1 MTRRGRGPSRA
12 SAGRIGAVDESVTTL
27 TIERIAAG
35 GDGVG
40 RVNGM
45 ACFVPRTA
53 AGDVVQIAYRT
64 HARHARGRLL
74 QILAPS
80 GDRVSAVCRHY
91 DADRCGGCQL
101 QHLNA
106 AAQAEARL
114 GIVQDALLRIGK
126 RSVGRPTLHVGA
138 AWAYRGRLMLTLRA
152 RGGSWIGGLHP
163 HDDATR
169 VFALEECPVAHPLLL
184 HAWHAIR
191 ALARGLPRAPE
202 LRLALRLAGASD
214 SRVAIVVAGGAV
226 WSEARDWAAQLM
238 RADRDI
244 DAVWWRRADGKR
256 EALTL
261 STDTAI
267 LEPFDADAPSSLV
280 GVTNNVMAVGV
291 GGVDDFAPSMHEAL
305 TFAQVNQEVAHA
317 LHAFVL
323 AQVRSF
329 HPRRVIDAYAG
340 VGQLTEALALE
351 EVVAIESDPTA
362 TARAA
367 LRSAHRSNVRIVTG
381 GVESVLAS
389 VLPADVVVL
398 NPPRRGV
405 DVRVT
410 ALLNHA
416 ASDGMRSIVYV
427 SCDPATLARDLSR
440 LPAWRIARI
449 ECFDMFP
456 QTAHVETVC
465 VLTPGEL

>member
-1 MTRRGRGPSRA
+1 MTSRGRGPSRTRA
-12 SAGRIGAVDESVTTL
+12 AKIGAGDESVTTL

-64 HARHARGRLL
+64 HARHARGRVL

-80 GDRVSAVCRHY
+80 ADRVAAVCRHY
-91 DADRCGGCQL
+91 DTDRCGGCQL
-101 QHLNA
+101 QHLSA
-106 AAQAEARL
+106 SAQAEARL

-126 RSVGRPTLHVGA
+126 RPVERPALHAGA
-138 AWAYRGRLMLTLRA
+138 AWAYRGRLTLTLRA

-169 VFALEECPVAHPLLL
+169 VFALDECPVAHPLLL
-184 HAWHAIR
+184 RAWHAIR
-191 ALARGLPRAPE
+191 TLARGLPRAPE
-202 LRLALRLAGASD
+202 LRLALRLAGAFD
-214 SRVAIVVAGGAV
+214 SRVAVVVAGGAV
-226 WSEARDWAAQLM
+226 WSDARDWAAQLM
-238 RADRDI
+238 HADRDI
-244 DAVWWRRADGKR
+244 AAVWWQRADGKR

-261 STDTAI
+261 ATDATI
-267 LEPFDADAPSSLV
+267 LEPLDADAPLSLV
-280 GVTNNVMAVGV
+280 GATINQTA
-291 GGVDDFAPSMHEAL
+291 GGIGGIDDFAPSMHEAL

-317 LHAFVL
+317 LRAFVL

-340 VGQLTEALALE
+340 VAQLTEALALE
-351 EVVAIESDPTA
+351 EVVAIESDPAA

-367 LRSAHRSNVRIVTG
+367 LRVAHRPNVQIVTG
-381 GVESVLAS
+381 AVESLLAS
-389 VLPADVVVL
+389 ALPADVVAL

-405 DVRVT
+405 DARVT
-410 ALLNHA
+410 ALLNEA
-416 ASDGMRSIVYV
+416 AGDGMRGIVYV

>member
-1 MTRRGRGPSRA
+1 MRRRRGPSRA
-12 SAGRIGAVDESVTTL
+12 NAARIGGGDESATTL

-53 AGDVVQIAYRT
+53 PGDVVQIAYRT
-64 HARHARGRLL
+64 HARHARGRVL

-80 GDRVSAVCRHY
+80 ADRVTALCRHY

-101 QHLNA
+101 QHLSA
-106 AAQAEARL
+106 AAQTEARL

-126 RSVGRPTLHVGA
+126 RAVGRPALHVGA
-138 AWAYRGRLMLTLRA
+138 AWAYRGRLTLTLRA

-169 VFALEECPVAHPLLL
+169 VFALDECPVAHPLLL
-184 HAWHAIR
+184 RAWHAIR
-191 ALARGLPRAPE
+191 TVARGLPRAPE
-202 LRLALRLAGASD
+202 LRLALRLTGASD
-214 SRVAIVVAGGAV
+214 TRVAVVIAGGV
-226 WSEARDWAAQLM
+226 MWSEAREWAAQLM
-238 RADRDI
+238 RTDHEVE
-244 DAVWWRRADGKR
+244 AVWWQRADGRR
-256 EALTL
+256 EALTPA
-261 STDTAI
+261 TDTPMFE
-267 LEPFDADAPSSLV
+267 LRDADVPESPN
-280 GVTNNVMAVGV
+280 GVAISGSAGGV

-317 LHAFVL
+317 LRAFVL

-329 HPRRVIDAYAG
+329 QPRRVIDAYAG
-340 VGQLTEALALE
+340 AGELTEALALE
-351 EVVAIESDPTA
+351 EVVAIESDATA

-367 LRSAHRSNVRIVTG
+367 LRLAHRANVQIVTG
-381 GVESVLAS
+381 AVESVLAS
-389 VLPADVVVL
+389 ALPADVVVL

-405 DVRVT
+405 DTRVT

-416 ASDGMRSIVYV
+416 ATDGMRGIVYV
-427 SCDPATLARDLSR
+427 SCDPATLARDLAR
-440 LPAWRIARI
+440 LPTWRIARI

-465 VLTPGEL
+465 ILTPGEL

>member
-1 MTRRGRGPSRA
+1 MTRRRRGPSRA
-12 SAGRIGAVDESVTTL
+12 SAGRIGAGDESATTL

-53 AGDVVQIAYRT
+53 PGDVVQIAYRT
-64 HARHARGRLL
+64 HARHARGRVL

-80 GDRVSAVCRHY
+80 ADRVTAVCRHY

-106 AAQAEARL
+106 GAQTEARL

-126 RSVGRPTLHVGA
+126 RAVGRPALHVGA
-138 AWAYRGRLMLTLRA
+138 AWEYRGRLTLTLRA

-184 HAWHAIR
+184 RAWHAIR
-191 ALARGLPRAPE
+191 TLARGLPRAPE
-202 LRLALRLAGASD
+202 LRLALRLAGPSD
-214 SRVAIVVAGGAV
+214 GRVAVVVAGGAV

-238 RADRDI
+238 HADHDI
-244 DAVWWRRADGKR
+244 EAVWWQRADGKR

-261 STDTAI
+261 ATDTTI
-267 LEPFDADAPSSLV
+267 PEPLDAPLSHV
-280 GVTNNVMAVGV
+280 GVAINDTAVAV

-317 LHAFVL
+317 LRAFVL

-329 HPRRVIDAYAG
+329 QPRRVIDAYAG
-340 VGQLTEALALE
+340 VGQITEALALE
-351 EVVAIESDPTA
+351 EVVAIESDATA

-367 LRSAHRSNVRIVTG
+367 LRLAHRANVQIVTG
-381 GVESVLAS
+381 AVESVLAS

-405 DVRVT
+405 DTRVT

-416 ASDGMRSIVYV
+416 ATDGMRGIVYV
-427 SCDPATLARDLSR
+427 SCDPATLARDLAR
-440 LPAWRIARI
+440 LPTWRIARI